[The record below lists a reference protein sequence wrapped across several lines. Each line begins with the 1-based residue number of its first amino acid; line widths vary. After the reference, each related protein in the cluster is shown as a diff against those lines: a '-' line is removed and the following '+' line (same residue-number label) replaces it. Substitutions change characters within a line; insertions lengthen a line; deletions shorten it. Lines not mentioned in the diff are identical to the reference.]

1 LIYIRV
7 GVEYYGDD
15 SSMTSSVPPPSQ
27 HSAVVAADK
36 STRGVK
42 PLFAKYQGVKNPDVV
57 DFISS
62 IPDTFSDAVNRL
74 MTILNSDSDTLQP
87 TNFFSSPNSSNTED
101 GASVAADSI
110 LNNRVMLQKFISKF
124 HLEAG
129 TTTPSVS
136 NSIAL
141 LADPTTRVFV
151 SIHQPNLFAYSGV
164 FKKIVLLQT
173 LKSELERKISRKQQ
187 ERVEQQ
193 QQAVQDRKIVAER
206 GTEKKELREPR
217 GERPKPLGD
226 NEDSGKIVNLF
237 LIVDHDFMDGWIRV
251 AHLPSVNHSLGRLE
265 LRLPVNTSNMWQMAH
280 KTPVP
285 GRRVLDS
292 WRKQVISWI
301 RRSSASSLSAVND
314 NNNNRLLIRNNF
326 EQFWQEVE
334 FSYSKAKSYADFNS
348 FLMSQ
353 IVNKIWGYDTL
364 FVRLSEIS
372 PVFKDGFKYL
382 VSNFAKYSDALRNA
396 EDMFLR
402 HGIDT
407 GVSSSAYLNAPV
419 WLHCDVCGSKASAKL
434 YREDIAVEE
443 KGGKNNEQGQEQKQD
458 EKVRVKQIVL
468 KGICMSCKKYLQ
480 VNLGDEHALELL
492 KQEGE
497 QQVLGRLS
505 PRAIP
510 ILLLLCRDLGITCY
524 ASGTGGSMDYTVVG
538 SLAFKELSIGL
549 PLLTLVWPSKDV
561 YYGFGQLEA
570 LELVHLA
577 KQSDVIQYLESLK
590 QKDYEFGDKI
600 KPLIEKRN
608 HRVKSGESIEML
620 LLELFNLKE
629 EQRKIRRLIKMT
641 NKVKNAVN
649 MSPCFIDYAVNFG
662 IADTERQ
669 WRESLLRNDDNKT
682 NSLSSPILMKTCI
695 QSGVDAPAIE
705 ETKTTESPTSRR
717 KEQVEDERE
726 KTPP

>member
-1 LIYIRV
+1 MR
-7 GVEYYGDD
+7 
-15 SSMTSSVPPPSQ
+15 
-27 HSAVVAADK
+27 
-36 STRGVK
+36 
-42 PLFAKYQGVKNPDVV
+42 
-57 DFISS
+57 
-62 IPDTFSDAVNRL
+62 
-74 MTILNSDSDTLQP
+74 
-87 TNFFSSPNSSNTED
+87 
-101 GASVAADSI
+101 
-110 LNNRVMLQKFISKF
+110 
-124 HLEAG
+124 EA
-129 TTTPSVS
+129 
-136 NSIAL
+136 
-141 LADPTTRVFV
+141 
-151 SIHQPNLFAYSGV
+151 
-164 FKKIVLLQT
+164 
-173 LKSELERKISRKQQ
+173 
-187 ERVEQQ
+187 
-193 QQAVQDRKIVAER
+193 
-206 GTEKKELREPR
+206 R
-217 GERPKPLGD
+217 GERPKPQGD

-334 FSYSKAKSYADFNS
+334 LSYSKSKSYADFNS

-372 PVFKDGFKYL
+372 PVFKDGFRYL
-382 VSNFAKYSDALRNA
+382 VSNFTKYSDALRNA
-396 EDMFLR
+396 ENMFLR

-419 WLHCDVCGSKASAKL
+419 WLHCDVCGSKASAKI
-434 YREDIAVEE
+434 YEEDRAVEE
-443 KGGKNNEQGQEQKQD
+443 KEEKNNEQGQKQKQD
-458 EKVRVKQIVL
+458 ERVRVRVKQIVL

-480 VNLGDEHALELL
+480 VNLGDEHTLELL
-492 KQEGE
+492 KQEEEGE
-497 QQVLGRLS
+497 QQQVLGRLS

-510 ILLLLCRDLGITCY
+510 ILLLLCRDLGIKCY

-538 SLAFKELSIGL
+538 SLAFKELSINL
-549 PLLTLVWPSKDV
+549 PSLTLIWPSKDV

-577 KQSDVIQYLESLK
+577 KQSDVIPYLESLK
-590 QKDYEFGDKI
+590 QKDYEFRDKI
-600 KPLIEKRN
+600 KPLIEERN
-608 HRVKSGESIEML
+608 RRVKSEESIEML

-662 IADTERQ
+662 VADTERQ
-669 WRESLLRNDDNKT
+669 WRESLLSNNDNKT

-705 ETKTTESPTSRR
+705 ETKTTASPTSRR

-726 KTPP
+726 KTRP